1 MAVGHT
7 GEKAKRRRKLLKTV
21 RLLRVFV
28 SPKDGRSVHVRITD
42 DVPNDRLGDCTQRK
56 DYYLIRLNKSVIENS
71 PDAVY
76 LVLAHEWAHVIAWE
90 SGSYDH
96 GDSWGLAIAR
106 CWRVIA
112 GEINAG
118 DLHNVAVD

>member
-1 MAVGHT
+1 MVKT
-7 GEKAKRRRKLLKTV
+7 GGREKRRRKLFKAV
-21 RLLRVFV
+21 RLLRVFA
-28 SPKDGRSVHVRITD
+28 SPKDGRGVRVRISAE
-42 DVPNDRLGDCTQRK
+42 VPTDRLGDCTQKK
-56 DYYLIRLNKSVIENS
+56 DHYLIRLNKAVVDGS

-76 LVLAHEWAHVIAWE
+76 LVLAHEWAHAISWE
-90 SGSYDH
+90 AGSYDH

-106 CWRVIA
+106 CWRIIT